1 MNKNFWLLV
10 RVVTVLILATVLLGG
25 CGKKEVSPQGGVV
38 SEVTM
43 TTAVDSED
51 RPTNPT
57 TVFPTDADGFIVS
70 FKISGFPVDSKV
82 RAEWI
87 YVGGDPEIE
96 AQIGQNY
103 VMETHTATITREGE
117 GYTAAAYIR
126 PPLEDY
132 RWPKGD
138 YKVVLSVGDEEKASA
153 SFKVE

>member
-51 RPTNPT
+51 RPINPT

-70 FKISGFPVDSKV
+70 FKISGFPVGTDV

-87 YVGGDPEIE
+87 YVGGNPEIE
-96 AQIGQNY
+96 AKIGQNY
-103 VMETHTATITREGE
+103 VMETQSATTTREGE
-117 GYTAAAYIR
+117 GYTAAVYIR

-132 RWPKGD
+132 RWPKGN
-138 YKVVLSVGDEEKASA
+138 YKVVIYVDEQEKGST
-153 SFKVE
+153 FYKVE